1 MAQTNYSKTMC
12 GQKSR
17 SSMTWTEY
25 QSRRTE
31 FAPRGQDLPQ
41 SKLLDIDVIDIRSAK
56 RQKDNML
63 KFIKENL
70 SNAALAKKY
79 SVHKNSID
87 KVLNRETY
95 CHLP

>member
-1 MAQTNYSKTMC
+1 MAQTNYSKSMC
-12 GQKSR
+12 GPKSR
-17 SSMTWTEY
+17 SAMTWEEY
-25 QSRRTE
+25 QQRRTE

-79 SVHKNSID
+79 SVHRNSIE
-87 KVLNRETY
+87 KVLSRSSY

>member
-12 GQKSR
+12 GPKSR
-17 SSMTWTEY
+17 SAMTWTEY

-41 SKLLDIDVIDIRSAK
+41 AKLLDIDVIDIRSAK
-56 RQKDNML
+56 RQRDNML
-63 KFIKENL
+63 KYIKENL
-70 SNAALAKKY
+70 SNEALCTKHGIHARTLE
-79 SVHKNSID
+79 
-87 KVLNRETY
+87 KVLSRETW